1 MSRLPVRTSSEVIG
15 YTQKLISYEQG
26 STNNR
31 LLLSGKQTHRQ
42 IGNISDSH
50 YFCEQLY
57 NDYVLPF
64 WNGEKYCLYDTGYE
78 LPDSASCYI
87 SDENL
92 FSEIDR
98 GYNIIFERSHGN
110 EDKWML
116 VDTES
121 AVGNYTV
128 QHGAGQA
135 NTKGTVIVTSACIT
149 NAFARI
155 GEMFNTDPCLS
166 ESLLRNS
173 NGGALAY
180 FGSSS
185 FGFVHPTSNN
195 LYYSD
200 LINAHFFSNLYV
212 PKTDESEY
220 CFGAVATSAKTDFIE
235 EVATDAI
242 YRWLMFSINSMGD
255 PEMQVYTDT
264 PKKFSRLVSQFP
276 ATYIKPEILVGTNSI
291 MVSSTAPGCRIVIS
305 DENNQRYVFN
315 NTSIAQL
322 ANIPSG
328 TYSVSITKHNY
339 APIIELSPRLE
350 MAVLLDRY
358 YFKQLALVP
367 ILSMFLLSLMRRSTT
382 MSAIFQKVTYTT
394 GHYVSSVLLQDKL
407 YYQKM

>member
-1 MSRLPVRTSSEVIG
+1 M
-15 YTQKLISYEQG
+15 
-26 STNNR
+26 
-31 LLLSGKQTHRQ
+31 
-42 IGNISDSH
+42 
-50 YFCEQLY
+50 
-57 NDYVLPF
+57 
-64 WNGEKYCLYDTGYE
+64 
-78 LPDSASCYI
+78 
-87 SDENL
+87 